1 MRAGPAGC
9 ARIQYWTFMLNTLSF
24 RARRTLRAIVVGF
37 MLPLVLP
44 FGAAAADPPDA
55 QLAITLTNGVEVVA
69 DGDAVTYTAEIR
81 NSGGTVNAR
90 VVLAP
95 PAYVTLG
102 SAEGATV
109 EENEATWSLP
119 LEGGS
124 TTTLEIPAQFA
135 EIPDGEVRATALA
148 SVYIGDSAA
157 PLIRTAVANNIEGVD
172 DEQVVAPAAG
182 TLILWAGIGAVLVLA
197 AAAAILLVLRS
208 RRKAAV
214 PSAADA
220 REDQPVD

>member
-1 MRAGPAGC
+1 
-9 ARIQYWTFMLNTLSF
+9 MLNTLSF
-24 RARRTLRAIVVGF
+24 RARRTLRAIVVGV
-37 MLPLVLP
+37 MLPLALS
-44 FGAAAADPPDA
+44 FGAAAAAPPDA
-55 QLAITLTNGVEVVA
+55 QLAITLTNGVETVA
-69 DGDAVTYTAEIR
+69 DGDAVMYTAEIR
-81 NSGGTVNAR
+81 NSGSTVNAR

-102 SAEGATV
+102 AAEGATV

-119 LEGGS
+119 LDSGS
-124 TTTLEIPAQFA
+124 TTTLEIPARFA
-135 EIPDGEVRATALA
+135 EIPEGEVRATALV

-182 TLILWAGIGAVLVLA
+182 TLLLWVGIGAVLVLA
-197 AAAAILLVLRS
+197 AAAVILLVLRS
-208 RRKAAV
+208 RRKAAE